1 MSADIFISYRHGTTD
16 SWVARLLFDRLESDF
31 AVYYD
36 TSRQSND
43 FGDDFAAGID
53 EALAACRVLFAV
65 IGPNWT
71 SPEGIRRLNEEK
83 DWVRRELRIA
93 LERGES
99 LRIVP
104 LFVGGEKAPD
114 FSGLPEDLRA
124 LGGKNGRTLNP
135 DFWEVESQELVSR
148 LKGDWLTVR
157 KGSARTTA
165 AMPPVLPYL
174 CNRQEQED
182 RLVEL
187 LRTQS
192 APAPIACVVHGHK
205 WEAHDE
211 FLDRLRYQGALE
223 DILNARDVGLA
234 VHPLQLS
241 HERLRDGRFRDALLS
256 ALKAGA
262 MKRRAATDTELRAF
276 LSTLSQPLV
285 AVVQLIASDVGQDG
299 ASLEGLVSAWRVLAE
314 GDAAGQPPMLPYPA
328 LLWINVTYEDD
339 ESVDLGPGVVSVSL
353 PRLQPVG
360 TVHVREW
367 LGLDDVK
374 QRVGEKKYEIE
385 DLPAQARYYIEP
397 GRMHMRRFADG
408 VREIMSRP

>member
-53 EALAACRVLFAV
+53 DALATCRVLFAV

-71 SPEGIRRLNEEK
+71 SLDGIRRLNEEK
-83 DWVRRELRIA
+83 DWVRRELRLA
-93 LERGES
+93 LARGDS

-104 LFVGGEKAPD
+104 LFIGAEKAPD
-114 FSGLPEDLRA
+114 LSGVPEDLRA
-124 LGGKNGRTLNP
+124 LAGKNGRMLNP

-157 KGSARTTA
+157 KGSARTTVT
-165 AMPPVLPYL
+165 MPPVLPYL
-174 CNRQEQED
+174 CDRREQED

-187 LRTQS
+187 LQTGS

-223 DILNARDVGLA
+223 DILNAREVGLA
-234 VHPLQLS
+234 VHALQLS
-241 HERLRDGRFRDALLS
+241 HERLREGRFRDALLG
-256 ALKAGA
+256 ALKVAA
-262 MKRRAATDTELRAF
+262 LKRRAAADAELRAF
-276 LSTLSQPLV
+276 LSTLSQPIV
-285 AVVQLIASDVGQDG
+285 AVVQLIASDLGKDAAV
-299 ASLEGLVSAWRVLAE
+299 LEGLVSAWRVLAE
-314 GDAAGQPPMLPYPA
+314 GEAGGQPPMLPYPA
-328 LLWINVTYEDD
+328 LLWVNVTYDD
-339 ESVDLGPGVVSVSL
+339 GDNVDLGPDVVSVSL
-353 PRLQPVG
+353 PRLQPIE

-367 LGLDDVK
+367 LGLEDVR
-374 QRVGEKKYEIE
+374 QRVGDRKNEIE
-385 DLPAQARYYIEP
+385 ELPEQAHYCSER